1 VVRAT
6 RRDER
11 EIEVALRAAAAATT
25 AAELRLYQSIL
36 IPALTGVSLDATA
49 ALLGLSRRRVCL
61 LRRQFRA
68 GVDVAVPVERRGGRR
83 RSLMSFDDELR
94 FLSPWLG
101 GIRGGSPLVVSE
113 IRSAYQAAVG
123 RSVPKSTVYRLLAR
137 HGWRRA

>member
-1 VVRAT
+1 VPG

-11 EIEVALRAAAAATT
+11 EIELALRAAAAATT

-36 IPALTGVSLDATA
+36 IPALTGASLDATA
-49 ALLGLSRRRVCL
+49 KLLGLSRRRVCL

-68 GVDVAVPVERRGGRR
+68 GAAVAAPVEKRGGRR
-83 RSLMSFDDELR
+83 RALMSFDDELR
-94 FLSPWLG
+94 FLSPWLD
-101 GIRGGSPLVVSE
+101 GIRGGRALIVAE
-113 IRSAYQAAVG
+113 IRTAYQAAVG